1 VPCRGHAQNPFQ
13 RLSSTIVSYDCFAVA
28 APGLEPLVATELA
41 TLGCTS
47 LDTIAGGVA
56 FHATSEQ
63 LYRANL
69 WLRTATRVIVR
80 LARFHAS
87 AFYELERHA
96 RRISFERFIT
106 AASPVTIRVSC
117 RKSRLYHSDA
127 VAERIAV
134 ALAGRVGSPVI
145 ATEDSEAD
153 EEHGDHAL
161 VIVRL
166 FHDQCTVSLDSSGAL
181 LHRRGYRL
189 ATAKA
194 PLRETVAAALI
205 AVSGWDGASA
215 LVDPFCGSGT
225 IAIEAALIAR
235 RRAPGIAR
243 AFAFMRWP
251 EFEPATWASL
261 QDRAREL
268 EKPAAGVP
276 ILAADRDAG
285 GTEAA
290 RANAERAQVLTDIE
304 IRTQALSHLEP
315 PAVTATG
322 WLVTNP
328 PWGLRVGDGERLR
341 DLYAKFGAVARDKL
355 KRWHVTILAPE
366 TSPLARET
374 RLPLA
379 PALHTTNGG
388 IPVAMLTGDVP
399 E

>member
-1 VPCRGHAQNPFQ
+1 VPCPAHAQNPFQ
-13 RLSSTIVSYDCFAVA
+13 RLSSTIVPYDCFAIA
-28 APGLEPLVATELA
+28 APGLEPLVASELA
-41 TLGCTS
+41 ALGLTS

-56 FHATSEQ
+56 FHATSEH

-69 WLRTATRVIVR
+69 WLRTASRVIVR

-96 RRISFERFIT
+96 RRISFERFIAPGT
-106 AASPVTIRVSC
+106 PVELSVTC
-117 RKSRLYHSDA
+117 HKSRLYHSDA

-134 ALAGRVGSPVI
+134 ALAARVGSPVTT
-145 ATEDSEAD
+145 TEA
-153 EEHGDHAL
+153 GAL
-161 VIVRL
+161 VHVRL
-166 FHDQCTVSLDSSGAL
+166 VHDECTVSLDSSGEL

-205 AVSGWDGASA
+205 AVSGWDGATA

-235 RRAPGIAR
+235 RRAPGLGR
-243 AFAFMRWP
+243 TFAFMRWP
-251 EFEPATWASL
+251 EYEAGTWAAL
-261 QDRAREL
+261 TDRAREL

-290 RANAERAQVLTDIE
+290 RANAERARVDTDIE
-304 IRTQALSHLEP
+304 IRTQALSRLEP
-315 PAVTATG
+315 PAATG

-328 PWGLRVGDGERLR
+328 PWGLRVGDRDRLR
-341 DLYAKFGAVARDKL
+341 DLYAKFGAVARDQL
-355 KRWHVTILAPE
+355 TGWHMALLAPAKS
-366 TSPLARET
+366 TLVRET

-379 PALHTTNGG
+379 PELHTTNGG
-388 IPVAMLTGDVP
+388 IPVAMLTGVVP